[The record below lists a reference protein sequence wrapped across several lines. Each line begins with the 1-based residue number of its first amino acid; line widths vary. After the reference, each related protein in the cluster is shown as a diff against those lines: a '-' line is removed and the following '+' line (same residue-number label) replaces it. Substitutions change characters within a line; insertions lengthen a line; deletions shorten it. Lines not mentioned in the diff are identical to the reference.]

1 MRVTHHMMVEN
12 QIFHST
18 ESLDK
23 LNQLQEQ
30 ISSGKEY
37 QWASDNPSGAVAA
50 LTIRSTLEKHE
61 AYIDT
66 GQTMDGW
73 LTATDS
79 ALASIESMLG
89 RAINLTLDGTSDT
102 MGTKERIALGKEIDI
117 ILRQAV
123 DAGNT
128 KHQDEFIFA
137 GFKTNTQPFTL
148 SDPPDSVTY
157 NGNNDPLKIED
168 IQRNIGPAQAITI
181 NVDGKILH
189 GPDPTNPTA
198 SIFKALISTRD
209 GLMTDDRA
217 EIEAGLT
224 DLKNVME
231 SIKNKHTEIG
241 ARQREVRAALQGME
255 KTKIELQGLLSKK
268 EDANMAEAI
277 SNLREQETV
286 YKTVLEVGSRTLSTM
301 SLFDYMR

>member
-12 QIFHST
+12 QIFHLT

-23 LNQLQEQ
+23 LNQLQEKV
-30 ISSGKEY
+30 SSGKEY
-37 QWASDNPSGAVAA
+37 RSASDNPSGAVAA

-66 GQTMDGW
+66 GNTMDGW

-102 MGTKERIALGKEIDI
+102 MGTNERIALGEEIDI
-117 ILRQAV
+117 ILRQVV

-128 KHQDEFIFA
+128 KHQDQFIFA

-148 SDPPDSVTY
+148 VVGVPPAPDSVTY
-157 NGNNDPLKIED
+157 NGNATTVED
-168 IQRNIGPAQAITI
+168 IERNIGPEQAIVI

-189 GPDPTNPTA
+189 DPASPNA
-198 SIFKALISTRD
+198 SIFNALIRARD
-209 GLMTDDRA
+209 GLMTDNRA
-217 EIEAGLT
+217 EFEAGLT

-231 SIKNKHTEIG
+231 TIKNKHTEIG
-241 ARQREVRAALQGME
+241 ARQREVQAALQGME

-277 SNLREQETV
+277 SNLSQQETV
-286 YKTVLEVGSRTLSTM
+286 YKTVLEVGSRALSIM

>member
-79 ALASIESMLG
+79 ALASIETMLG

-137 GFKTNTQPFTL
+137 GFKTNTQPFAL
-148 SDPPDSVTY
+148 VDGVPDSVTY
-157 NGNNDPLKIED
+157 SGNATMVED

-189 GPDPTNPTA
+189 GPDPANPTA
-198 SIFKALISTRD
+198 SIFNAIIRARD
-209 GLMTDDRA
+209 GLMNDNRA
-217 EIEAGLT
+217 EIEAGLA

-231 SIKNKHTEIG
+231 TIKNKHTEIG
-241 ARQREVRAALQGME
+241 ARQREVRAVLQGME

>member
-12 QIFHST
+12 QIFHLT

-23 LNQLQEQ
+23 LNQLQEKV
-30 ISSGKEY
+30 SSGKEY
-37 QWASDNPSGAVAA
+37 RSASDNPSGAVAA

-66 GQTMDGW
+66 GNTMHGW

-102 MGTKERIALGKEIDI
+102 MGTNERIALGEEIDI
-117 ILRQAV
+117 ILRQVV

-128 KHQDEFIFA
+128 KHQDQFIFA

-148 SDPPDSVTY
+148 VVGPPDSVTY
-157 NGNNDPLKIED
+157 NGNATTVED
-168 IQRNIGPAQAITI
+168 IERNIGPEQAIVI

-189 GPDPTNPTA
+189 DPASPNA
-198 SIFKALISTRD
+198 SIFNALIRVRD
-209 GLMTDDRA
+209 GLMTDNRA
-217 EIEAGLT
+217 EFEAGLA

-231 SIKNKHTEIG
+231 TIKNKHTEIG

-277 SNLREQETV
+277 SNLSQQETV
-286 YKTVLEVGSRTLSTM
+286 YKTVLEVGSRALSIM

>member
-12 QIFHST
+12 QIFHLT

-23 LNQLQEQ
+23 LNQLQEKV
-30 ISSGKEY
+30 SSGKEY
-37 QWASDNPSGAVAA
+37 RWASDNPSGAVAA

-89 RAINLTLDGTSDT
+89 RAINLTLGGISDT
-102 MGTKERIALGKEIDI
+102 MGTNERLALGKEIDI

-128 KHQDEFIFA
+128 KHQDEFLFA
-137 GFKTNTQPFTL
+137 GFQTNTQPFTL
-148 SDPPDSVTY
+148 VVGPPDSVTY
-157 NGNNDPLKIED
+157 NGNATTIED
-168 IQRNIGPAQAITI
+168 IKRNIGPEQAITI

-189 GPDPTNPTA
+189 DPANPNA
-198 SIFKALISTRD
+198 SIFNALIRTRD
-209 GLMTDDRA
+209 GLMTDNRA

-231 SIKNKHTEIG
+231 TIKNKHTEIG
-241 ARQREVRAALQGME
+241 ARQREVHAVLQGME

-268 EDANMAEAI
+268 EDTNMAEAI
-277 SNLREQETV
+277 SNLSQQETV

>member
-12 QIFHST
+12 QIYYST

-23 LNQLQEQ
+23 LNQLQEKV
-30 ISSGKEY
+30 SSGKEY
-37 QWASDNPSGAVAA
+37 RWASDNPSGAVAA

-89 RAINLTLDGTSDT
+89 RAINLTLGGISDT
-102 MGTKERIALGKEIDI
+102 MGTNERLALGKEIDI

-128 KHQDEFIFA
+128 KHQDEFLFA
-137 GFKTNTQPFTL
+137 GFQTNTQPFTL
-148 SDPPDSVTY
+148 VVGPPDSVTY
-157 NGNNDPLKIED
+157 NGNATTIED
-168 IQRNIGPAQAITI
+168 IKRNIGPEQAITI

-189 GPDPTNPTA
+189 DPANPNA
-198 SIFKALISTRD
+198 SIFNALIRTRD
-209 GLMTDDRA
+209 GLMTDNRA

-231 SIKNKHTEIG
+231 TIKNKHTEIG
-241 ARQREVRAALQGME
+241 ARQREVHAVLQGME

-268 EDANMAEAI
+268 EDTNMVEAI
-277 SNLREQETV
+277 SNLRQQETV

>member
-1 MRVTHHMMVEN
+1 MRVTNRMIVEN
-12 QIFHST
+12 QIYHST

-23 LNQLQEQ
+23 LNQLQEKV
-30 ISSGKEY
+30 SSGKEFR
-37 QWASDNPSGAVAA
+37 WASENPSGAIAA

-66 GQTMDGW
+66 GNTMDGW

-102 MGTKERIALGKEIDI
+102 IGTNERVALGKEIDI
-117 ILRQAV
+117 ILRQVV

-137 GFKTNTQPFTL
+137 GFQTNTQPFTL
-148 SDPPDSVTY
+148 VVGPPDSVTY
-157 NGNNDPLKIED
+157 NGNATTVED
-168 IQRNIGPAQAITI
+168 IERNIGPEQAIVI

-189 GPDPTNPTA
+189 DPASPNA
-198 SIFKALISTRD
+198 SIFNALIRARD
-209 GLMTDDRA
+209 GLMTDNRA
-217 EIEAGLT
+217 EFEASLT
-224 DLKNVME
+224 DLKNVMQA
-231 SIKNKHTEIG
+231 IKTKHTEIG
-241 ARQREVRAALQGME
+241 ARQREVQAALQGME

-277 SNLREQETV
+277 SNLSQQETV
-286 YKTVLEVGSRTLSTM
+286 YKTVLEVGSRALSIM